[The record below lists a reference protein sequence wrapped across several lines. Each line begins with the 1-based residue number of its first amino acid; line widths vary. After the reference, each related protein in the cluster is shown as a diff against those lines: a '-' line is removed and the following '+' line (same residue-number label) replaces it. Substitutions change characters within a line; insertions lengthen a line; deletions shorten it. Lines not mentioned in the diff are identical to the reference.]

1 MTSSSDE
8 AAAVTVRRILLVEDD
23 DALRRLFTTALLSE
37 GYIVE
42 AASTGDEAVAAFTRQ
57 CPDLLLSD
65 LVLPGPNGEE
75 LARLCRECCPDTIL
89 VFMSGYTAEELH
101 QLDITQVV
109 FIPKPIQPRDL
120 LATLAR
126 LFTDPNPH
134 PDPDPDPDYDPD
146 E

>member
-1 MTSSSDE
+1 MTSSSEE
-8 AAAVTVRRILLVEDD
+8 AAAAVVRRILLVEDD

-37 GYIVE
+37 GYMVE
-42 AASTGDEAVAAFTRQ
+42 AASTGDEAVDAFTRQ

-75 LARLCRECCPDTIL
+75 LARLCRERCPDTIL
-89 VFMSGYTAEELH
+89 VFMSGYSAEELH

-120 LATLAR
+120 LATLNR
-126 LFTDPNPH
+126 LFVGRDSN
-134 PDPDPDPDYDPD
+134 PDP

>member
-1 MTSSSDE
+1 MTSSSEE
-8 AAAVTVRRILLVEDD
+8 AAAAVVRRILLVEDD

-37 GYIVE
+37 GYMVE
-42 AASTGDEAVAAFTRQ
+42 AASTGDEAVDAFTRQ

-75 LARLCRECCPDTIL
+75 LARLCREHCPDTIL
-89 VFMSGYTAEELH
+89 VFMSGYSAEELH

-120 LATLAR
+120 LATLNR
-126 LFTDPNPH
+126 LFVGRDSN
-134 PDPDPDPDYDPD
+134 PDP